1 MEALI
6 GRGFAEDPAKD
17 TADDIIVAS
26 SSTVAR
32 LTRAIHGK
40 FKTVSDNALQIY
52 PIYSGPGFKLF
63 CETGASDIAMAS
75 RRIRVGEVAACKAIS
90 RKPIEFPVGI
100 DAVMIVVNPANDF
113 LTEVFVL
120 SLAIAG
126 CTSELP
132 KGCPP
137 RCVEVNLKRV
147 TLTGVNL
154 AGANLTGAILIDGQL
169 SRTHLKGANLS
180 GADLTGLFYNAWRA
194 YCQSPTREANTGDLY
209 QALEAIDRASKML
222 WSFNLPIQLPWA
234 DRLGVLSNGLIGKI
248 TDPLGQFS
256 IRYGIGYCGR
266 SLEVIEHNLLLNGR
280 LSVVTVAAQFQPI
293 PSSPY
298 PRGSGYDNAEQT
310 CR

>member
-1 MEALI
+1 MNPNWLKLCSAYLP
-6 GRGFAEDPAKD
+6 DY
-17 TADDIIVAS
+17 T
-26 SSTVAR
+26 R
-32 LTRAIHGK
+32 LT
-40 FKTVSDNALQIY
+40 
-52 PIYSGPGFKLF
+52 
-63 CETGASDIAMAS
+63 DIAFS
-75 RRIRVGEVAACKAIS
+75 QQRLPVAANFHS
-90 RKPIEFPVGI
+90 P
-100 DAVMIVVNPANDF
+100 
-113 LTEVFVL
+113 
-120 SLAIAG
+120 SH
-126 CTSELP
+126 EL
-132 KGCPP
+132 
-137 RCVEVNLKRV
+137 
-147 TLTGVNL
+147 
-154 AGANLTGAILIDGQL
+154 
-169 SRTHLKGANLS
+169 
-180 GADLTGLFYNAWRA
+180 GLFYNAWRA

-280 LSVVTVAAQFQPI
+280 LSFVTVAAQFQPI